1 MKEFN
6 LIVKSKSG
14 KFSMLD
20 KLYRDFVIN
29 SLVNFDDETI
39 TRWEIYNT
47 IMSELVNIGKHE
59 SFQEIKYRVTD
70 GENPNLVML
79 DIINKFCEDNDLIWL
94 LKPTVEVFV
103 IEDFNKGLI

>member
-6 LIVKSKSG
+6 LLIKTNSG
-14 KFSMLD
+14 KFSKLD

-47 IMSELVNIGKHE
+47 IMSELVNIGRHE
-59 SFQEIKYRVTD
+59 SFQEIKYRLTD
-70 GENPNLVML
+70 GENPSLVML
-79 DIINKFCEDNDLIWL
+79 DIINKFCEDNHLIWL
-94 LKPTVEVFV
+94 LKPQIESFV
-103 IEDFNKGLI
+103 VDDFNKGLI

>member
-6 LIVKSKSG
+6 LIVKSNSG
-14 KFSMLD
+14 KFNILD

-39 TRWEIYNT
+39 TRWEVYNT
-47 IMSELVNIGKHE
+47 IMFELVNTGKYE

-94 LKPTVEVFV
+94 LKPQIKVFV
-103 IEDFNKGLI
+103 IEDFNNGLI